1 VPLKKLALIGGVAG
15 LALIAL
21 LASQGRAADHADS
34 PTLASNP
41 MADITDVYAW
51 MTGSNLNLVMD
62 VSPLDDRTRNLGPSV
77 LYVFHVT
84 SKSGLG
90 VGMSGG
96 TETKVICRFASNSSV
111 QCWVTNASGTTT
123 KDYVTGDPRGEEGV
137 TSVLG
142 KVKVF
147 AGRRSDPSFFN
158 VTGLTDA
165 VATIN
170 ALAPTVDAT
179 GCPSAITA
187 AQAGTVRTAL
197 ATGADAFAGKNV
209 VAIVVQVDRSL
220 VNASG
225 NSTVAV
231 WGATHAGA

>member
-1 VPLKKLALIGGVAG
+1 LKKLAMISGVAG
-15 LALIAL
+15 VAVVAL
-21 LASQGRAADHADS
+21 LASQGRAADHVDS
-34 PTLASNP
+34 PTLAGNP

-62 VSPLDDRTRNLGPSV
+62 VSPLDDRTRSFGPSV

-84 SKSGLG
+84 SKTGLG
-90 VGMSGG
+90 VGVPGG
-96 TETKVICRFASNSSV
+96 TETKVICRFASNTSV
-111 QCWVTNASGTTT
+111 QCWVTNAAGTTT
-123 KDYVTGDPRGEEGV
+123 KDYVTGDPQAEAGI

-165 VATIN
+165 VRMIN
-170 ALAPTVDAT
+170 GLAPTLDAG

-187 AQAGTVRTAL
+187 AQAGAIRTAL
-197 ATGADAFAGKNV
+197 ATGPDAFAARNV
-209 VAIVVQVDRSL
+209 MAIVVQVNRSL
-220 VNASG
+220 VSPPG
-225 NSTVAV
+225 TSTVAV
-231 WGATHAGA
+231 WGATHAGS